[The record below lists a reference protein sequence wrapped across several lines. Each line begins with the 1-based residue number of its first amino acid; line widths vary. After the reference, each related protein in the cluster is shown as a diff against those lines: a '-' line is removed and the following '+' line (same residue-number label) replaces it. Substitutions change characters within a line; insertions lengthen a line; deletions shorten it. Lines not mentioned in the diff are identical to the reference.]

1 MSNNEEFVARLDSAM
16 QKEINQL
23 FTLEKCDASVN
34 YIQEKYGFYVLKSQ
48 GTIKY
53 DSSVEDKFSVNQLKW
68 NSIH

>member
-1 MSNNEEFVARLDSAM
+1 M

-34 YIQEKYGFYVLKSQ
+34 YMQEKYGFYVLKSR

-53 DSSVEDKFSVNQLKW
+53 DSSVEGKFTVN
-68 NSIH
+68 

>member
-1 MSNNEEFVARLDSAM
+1 MSNNEEFVARPDSAI
-16 QKEINQL
+16 QKDINQL

-34 YIQEKYGFYVLKSQ
+34 CIQEKYGFYVLKSQ

-53 DSSVEDKFSVNQLKW
+53 DRSVEGKFTVNQLKW

>member
-1 MSNNEEFVARLDSAM
+1 MSNNEGFVARLDSAM

-34 YIQEKYGFYVLKSQ
+34 YMQKKYGFYVLKSQ

-53 DSSVEDKFSVNQLKW
+53 DSSVEGKFTVNQTQK
-68 NSIH
+68 

>member
-1 MSNNEEFVARLDSAM
+1 M

-34 YIQEKYGFYVLKSQ
+34 YMQEKYGFYVLKSQ